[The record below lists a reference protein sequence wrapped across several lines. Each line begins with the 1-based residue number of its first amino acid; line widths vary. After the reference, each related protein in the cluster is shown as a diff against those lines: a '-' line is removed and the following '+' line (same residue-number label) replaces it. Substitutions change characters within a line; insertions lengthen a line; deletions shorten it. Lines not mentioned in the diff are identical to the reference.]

1 MSRYSYSGDRAGSTH
16 QVLLSLVPPTARRVL
31 DVGCASGYLGREL
44 TDRLACEV
52 YGIDADAGS
61 IEEARD
67 KGYAGLEL
75 RDLSLPLDLPWE
87 GPFDA
92 VVAGDVLEHLTD
104 PGPVLRWVRDTLAP
118 GAPLI
123 VSVPNVANA
132 AIRVKLLAGRF
143 DYSDTGI
150 LDRTHVHLY
159 TYASARDL
167 LQSHGFSIEQEWAGS
182 SNFGTFLNGGLP
194 GARRL
199 RPLLANTVI
208 LVAGVA

>member
-1 MSRYSYSGDRAGSTH
+1 MARYAYSGGKVGSTH

-44 TDRLACEV
+44 ADRLSCEV
-52 YGIDADAGS
+52 YGIDSDADS
-61 IEEARD
+61 IDEARD

-75 RDLSLPLDLPWE
+75 RDLNRPLDLPWK

-92 VVAGDVLEHLTD
+92 VVAGDVLEHLTE
-104 PGPVLRWVRDTLAP
+104 PGPILAWIRDALAP

-132 AIRVKLLAGRF
+132 AIRVKLLGGRF

-159 TYASARDL
+159 TYSSARDL
-167 LQSHGFSIEQEWAGS
+167 LRSHGFSIEREWAGS
-182 SNFGTFLNGGLP
+182 SNFGAFLNGGFP
-194 GARRL
+194 GAARL

-208 LVAGVA
+208 LLARVA